1 MNAASCA
8 VCGAQLESAWVRCPS
23 CGHQDETWAPDAD
36 PWAGATSTDESD
48 SVFNPWTIPPD
59 ATGVPRAGSARPT
72 EWIGRTPV
80 QIAHVIVKRGTPQG
94 QAFPLG
100 ELSAVGRDSRANDV
114 VLRNDDSVSRQHAQ
128 IRLEDG
134 SFVFY
139 NLSAS
144 YGSYL
149 LTAQGRR
156 RIEGRIVL
164 CDGDELE
171 IGERTVIAFRQSS

>member
-1 MNAASCA
+1 MNAGACA
-8 VCGAQLESAWVRCPS
+8 NCGAQLEDDWQRCPQ
-23 CGHQDETWAPDAD
+23 CGSE
-36 PWAGATSTDESD
+36 GATWVDNDDWGPNPTTELD
-48 SVFNPWTIPPD
+48 SMIDWTIPKD
-59 ATGVPRAGSARPT
+59 ATAGTGSVRPT
-72 EWIGRTPV
+72 EWIGRAPTH
-80 QIAHVIVKRGTPQG
+80 IAHVVVKRGTPQG

-100 ELSAVGRDSRANDV
+100 NLSAVGRDSRANDV
-114 VLRNDDSVSRQHAQ
+114 VVRNDDSVSRQHGQ

-134 SFVFY
+134 SFVYY

-149 LTAQGRR
+149 LTPHGRR